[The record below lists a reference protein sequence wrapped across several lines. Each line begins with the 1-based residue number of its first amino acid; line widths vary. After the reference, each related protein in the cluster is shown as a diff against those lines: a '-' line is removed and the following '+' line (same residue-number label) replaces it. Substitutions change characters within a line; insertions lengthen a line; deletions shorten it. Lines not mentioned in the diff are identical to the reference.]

1 MVFRRC
7 AHGERRFRIDPLL
20 TEVIIS
26 CLMSRV
32 GERSRRLLE
41 RCHFGNYHLQIYV
54 VESGIDILGS
64 SQPSLHYTQSF
75 QLTCNLR
82 WTSKCPTA
90 VTVKMPYCSDRRVEC
105 LVRFASIATNVY
117 LVCIPSAFPTQRQRG
132 RDTTAIT
139 RYAPVK
145 REGENDKGRGSRT
158 ILTIYDIQTGPLA
171 ACSAN
176 FALKFFQQ
184 ENEKMEFLQ
193 PE

>member
-1 MVFRRC
+1 MTGGWNAWCVLRQ
-7 AHGERRFRIDPLL
+7 LQ
-20 TEVIIS
+20 
-26 CLMSRV
+26 LMCIWSAF
-32 GERSRRLLE
+32 RLL
-41 RCHFGNYHLQIYV
+41 
-54 VESGIDILGS
+54 
-64 SQPSLHYTQSF
+64 
-75 QLTCNLR
+75 
-82 WTSKCPTA
+82 
-90 VTVKMPYCSDRRVEC
+90 
-105 LVRFASIATNVY
+105 
-117 LVCIPSAFPTQRQRG
+117 FPPNDNEGG